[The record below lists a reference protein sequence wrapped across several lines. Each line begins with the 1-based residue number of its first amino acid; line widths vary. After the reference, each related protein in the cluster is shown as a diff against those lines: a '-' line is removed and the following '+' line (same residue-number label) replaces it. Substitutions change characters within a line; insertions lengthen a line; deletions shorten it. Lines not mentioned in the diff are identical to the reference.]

1 MIMKKSQSIL
11 IKKTPEWDEKE
22 VSYTNEVLEFA
33 LNCLLSSGEKK
44 YEVSV
49 LLTNDKEIRQL
60 NKKYRNID
68 KATNV
73 LSFSIESDAYLNDLK
88 MIGDLVLSKERIIKE
103 AQEQKKPFNEHFAH
117 LLIHGFLHLLD
128 FSHES
133 QKNSNLME
141 KKEVELLSKLN
152 IPNPYEERLQ

>member
-1 MIMKKSQSIL
+1 MKKSQSIF

-22 VSYTNEVLEFA
+22 VSYANEVLEFS
-33 LNCLLSSGEKK
+33 LNSLLSGGEKK

-49 LLTNDKEIRQL
+49 LLTNDSEIRQL

-73 LSFSIESDAYLNDLK
+73 LSFSIENDAYLNDLK
-88 MIGDLVLSKERIIKE
+88 MIGDLVLSKERIINE
-103 AQEQKKPFNEHFAH
+103 AHEQKKTFNEHFAH
-117 LLIHGFLHLLD
+117 LLIHGFLHLID

-133 QKNSNLME
+133 QKDSNLME

-152 IPNPYEERLQ
+152 IPNPYEERL

>member
-1 MIMKKSQSIL
+1 MKKSQSIF

-22 VSYTNEVLEFA
+22 VSYANEVLEFS
-33 LNCLLSSGEKK
+33 LNSLLSGGEKK

-49 LLTNDKEIRQL
+49 LLTNDSEIRQL

-73 LSFSIESDAYLNDLK
+73 LSFSIESDAFLNDIK
-88 MIGDLVLSKERIIKE
+88 MIGDLVLSKERIINE
-103 AQEQKKPFNEHFAH
+103 AHEQKKTFNEHFAH
-117 LLIHGFLHLLD
+117 LLIHGFLHLID

-133 QKNSNLME
+133 QKDSNLME

-152 IPNPYEERLQ
+152 IPNPYEERL

>member
-1 MIMKKSQSIL
+1 MIMKKSQSIF

-22 VSYTNEVLEFA
+22 VSYANEVLEFS
-33 LNCLLSSGEKK
+33 LNSLLSGGEKK

-49 LLTNDKEIRQL
+49 LLTNDSEIRQL

-73 LSFSIESDAYLNDLK
+73 LSFSIENDAYLNDLK
-88 MIGDLVLSKERIIKE
+88 MIGDLVLSKERIINE
-103 AQEQKKPFNEHFAH
+103 AHEQKKTFNEHFAH
-117 LLIHGFLHLLD
+117 LLIHGFLHLID

-133 QKNSNLME
+133 QKDSNLME

-152 IPNPYEERLQ
+152 IPNPYEERL